1 MALGPAKSK
10 DFAIV
15 AHKHDPMGRVDGRG
29 TKVTFMNPHGV
40 GRRWLRK
47 EGWAGAVEQELVV
60 VWWRRREGR
69 FSRNEKGVDELV
81 KFLWTNE
88 FHQYSPSLKYYDPY
102 FCLIKYFKLEVC
114 AENS

>member
-1 MALGPAKSK
+1 M
-10 DFAIV
+10 
-15 AHKHDPMGRVDGRG
+15 
-29 TKVTFMNPHGV
+29 
-40 GRRWLRK
+40 
-47 EGWAGAVEQELVV
+47 VV

-69 FSRNEKGVDELV
+69 FHGTKRELMELV